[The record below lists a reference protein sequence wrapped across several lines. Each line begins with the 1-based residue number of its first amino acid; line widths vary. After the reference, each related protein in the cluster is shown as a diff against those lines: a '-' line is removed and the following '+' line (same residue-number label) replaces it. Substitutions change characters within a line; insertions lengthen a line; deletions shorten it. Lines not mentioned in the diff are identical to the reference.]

1 MKAKVS
7 RIKLDQ
13 NKRILIVSD
22 IHGGLDVFKRLLQR
36 VNFCKDDYLFILG
49 DLIERGPKSIETI
62 RYVLSLVEEGN
73 TFVLKGNNDT
83 IVDDILENTFDRNFY
98 NFVLPRGSIYLEM
111 CNQLGIEINDD
122 TNFKKINPILYSH
135 YKKEINFVYDL
146 PQIIETDRFIF
157 AHAGIDNFGSLEE
170 NDAWRV
176 MRQDTFV
183 NFAAISPK
191 LTFVGHYPCV
201 VYSYHNADY
210 APKRNFQKRIISID
224 GGYAVKDEGHINLI
238 IVDSESNINID
249 YIYEDDLRSVNV
261 VASQIGNN
269 DYDLLIWGRD
279 KFEVIEE
286 KGEEY
291 VCRLENGK
299 TIDIPKIFIYK
310 DRDKWYCMDYTNRI
324 LDLDK
329 NDKVKLVKCY
339 KNLAL
344 VKKDTV
350 IGWAYIENLDI

>member
-122 TNFKKINPILYSH
+122 TNFKEINPILYSH
-135 YKKEINFVYDL
+135 YKKEINFLYDL
-146 PQIIETDRFIF
+146 P
-157 AHAGIDNFGSLEE
+157 
-170 NDAWRV
+170 
-176 MRQDTFV
+176 
-183 NFAAISPK
+183 AA
-191 LTFVGHYPCV
+191 L
-201 VYSYHNADY
+201 
-210 APKRNFQKRIISID
+210 
-224 GGYAVKDEGHINLI
+224 
-238 IVDSESNINID
+238 
-249 YIYEDDLRSVNV
+249 
-261 VASQIGNN
+261 
-269 DYDLLIWGRD
+269 
-279 KFEVIEE
+279 
-286 KGEEY
+286 
-291 VCRLENGK
+291 
-299 TIDIPKIFIYK
+299 YK
-310 DRDKWYCMDYTNRI
+310 DSSS
-324 LDLDK
+324 
-329 NDKVKLVKCY
+329 
-339 KNLAL
+339 A
-344 VKKDTV
+344 
-350 IGWAYIENLDI
+350 